1 MAKASARRA
10 SGPGFGSLV
19 KFGFGIGVGSAL
31 AMLIFLALGIG
42 LFLWGWAIYKKETKK
57 AAKDQNKS
65 RKILGIVLMVLGCI
79 IGLGLGFPAILEA
92 VGDMV

>member
-1 MAKASARRA
+1 MAKASARRT
-10 SGPGFGSLV
+10 SGPGLGGLI
-19 KFGFGIGVGSAL
+19 KLGFGLGIGSAL
-31 AMLIFLALGIG
+31 AMIIFLAIGMG
-42 LFLWGWAIYKKETKK
+42 LFLWGYAIYKKETKK

-65 RKILGIVLMVLGCI
+65 RKILGIVLMVLGCV